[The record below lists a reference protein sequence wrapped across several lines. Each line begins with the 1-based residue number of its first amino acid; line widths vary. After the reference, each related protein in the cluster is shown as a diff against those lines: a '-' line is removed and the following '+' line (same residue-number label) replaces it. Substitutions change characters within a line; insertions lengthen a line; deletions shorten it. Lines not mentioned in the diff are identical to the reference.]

1 MIRNERQ
8 YRITKARVEEFER
21 AFADFSSRT
30 ATTQEDLL
38 WLKVQKDALASQ
50 LDELRSEVLEYEH
63 LRARGLGTLEVN
75 SLDEIPQALVKARIA
90 VGLTQ
95 KDLADR
101 LGVKEQQI
109 QRYEATDYAGASLE
123 RIREIMKA
131 LGLKLSNGV
140 FLPVTATTFG
150 EVLKRTKAVGL
161 PKEFIQNRILPK
173 KLASTLRAGFSM
185 DEPDTQVWALEAAA
199 RVGRVFSWTTDS
211 ILSGAPLSLRGDVL
225 AQAQFKVPARTDQQF
240 FAAYTVYAHY
250 LALVLL
256 QCTPHVQPRKDI
268 PMDADSIRNS
278 VSDAKG
284 RITFENILRYCWDD
298 LGIPVLPLNDSG
310 AFHGA
315 CWRVKGRNVIV
326 LKQKTASYARW
337 IVDLLHEIR
346 HLAKRPQSEDVA
358 IVEPEVL
365 LKDAP
370 SDFVDEEAEATDFA
384 GEVALGGRAEELA
397 QKCVDVAKGK
407 LEWLKNAVTKV
418 AKDENVPVDLLANYM
433 AYRLSL
439 QGENWWGTAQ
449 NLQKEDGDPWQAARD
464 FVLSRA
470 KFDDVN
476 PIDKELLLQALSEP
490 SSYGA

>member
-21 AFADFSSRT
+21 ALADFSSRT
-30 ATTQEDLL
+30 ATTDEDKL
-38 WLKVQKDALASQ
+38 WLKVQKDALGSQ
-50 LDELRSEVLEYEH
+50 LDELRSDVGEYEI
-63 LRARGLGTLEVN
+63 LRARGLSTLEVN
-75 SLDEIPQALVKARIA
+75 SFDEIPQALVKARIA

-101 LGVKEQQI
+101 LSLKEQQI
-109 QRYEATDYAGASLE
+109 QRYEASDYAGASLE
-123 RIREIMKA
+123 RIREVMNA

-140 FLPVTATTFG
+140 MLPVTATTLG

-161 PKEFIQNRILPK
+161 PKEFIHNRLLPK
-173 KLASTLRAGFSM
+173 TLSSTLRAGFAM

-199 RVGRVFSWTTDS
+199 RVSRVFSWPTDAV
-211 ILSGAPLSLRGDVL
+211 LTGAPLSLRGDVL

-240 FAAYTVYAHY
+240 FAAYTVYSHY
-250 LALVLL
+250 LALLLL
-256 QCTPHVQPRKDI
+256 QCTPHIRAQDI
-268 PMDADSIRNS
+268 PVDADEIRS
-278 VSDAKG
+278 AVTDSTG
-284 RITFENILRYCWDD
+284 TITFEGMLRYCWDD
-298 LGIPVLPLNDSG
+298 LGIVVLPLNDPG

-315 CWRVKGRNVIV
+315 CWRIRGRNVIV
-326 LKQKTASYARW
+326 LKQRTGSSARW

-346 HLAKRPQSEDVA
+346 HLANRPSNQDVA
-358 IVEPEVL
+358 VVEPEVL
-365 LKDAP
+365 MKDAP

-397 QKCVDVAKGK
+397 QKCVDAAKGK
-407 LEWLKNAVTKV
+407 LEWLKNAVVKV
-418 AKDENVPVDLLANYM
+418 SKDEKVPVDLLANYM

-449 NLQKEDGDPWQAARD
+449 NLQTNDGDPWRIARD
-464 FVLSRA
+464 FVLARA
-470 KFDDVN
+470 NFADVN

-490 SSYGA
+490 SSYAV